1 MFEIENVLVTKIEL
15 LTKQKLFSSCKL
27 NLEEKSAGGANENT
41 SLKDDLN
48 FIVAPFVFANQKC
61 LLLTGNPKRRNIEV
75 FLSDLLYI

>member
-1 MFEIENVLVTKIEL
+1 MFKIENVLVTKIEL

-27 NLEEKSAGGANENT
+27 NLEEKGTGGANEST

-48 FIVAPFVFANQKC
+48 FIVAPFIFANQKC
-61 LLLTGNPKRRNIEV
+61 LLFTGNPKRRNIEV